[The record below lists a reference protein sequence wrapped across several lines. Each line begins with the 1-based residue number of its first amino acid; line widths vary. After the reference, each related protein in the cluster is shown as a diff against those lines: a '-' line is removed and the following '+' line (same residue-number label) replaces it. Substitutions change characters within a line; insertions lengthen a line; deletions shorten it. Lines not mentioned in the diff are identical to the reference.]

1 MNGYPTFSLN
11 FRFWQQFKVTSIFIV
26 IHLDTLAR
34 ILKHKIVVIIRGI
47 DPADFL
53 NIAGAL
59 LEGGLSVMEI
69 TLNSRN
75 ALSVIKQASI
85 QLGEQLLIG
94 AGTVLDV
101 TSVEAAISSGAKFI
115 VSPSLN
121 IETIRATKQMGAVSI
136 PGAFTAT
143 EILSAYNSGGDIIK
157 VFPASVG
164 ANYFRDLRGPFPQIP
179 LMPTGGVNLTN
190 IKEYQKAG
198 AVAYGIGSALIDV
211 SQKISKEYLRSLTE
225 KAKQFAEAVTDF

>member
-1 MNGYPTFSLN
+1 
-11 FRFWQQFKVTSIFIV
+11 
-26 IHLDTLAR
+26 LDTLSR
-34 ILKHKIVVIIRGI
+34 ILKHKIIVIIRGI
-47 DPADFL
+47 EPADFL

-69 TLNSRN
+69 TLNSRD
-75 ALSVIKQASI
+75 ALSVIKQASV

-94 AGTVLDV
+94 AGTVLDA

-143 EILSAYNSGGDIIK
+143 EILSAFNNGGDIIK

-190 IKEYQKAG
+190 IGEYQKAG
-198 AVAYGIGSALIDV
+198 AVAYGIGGALIDV
-211 SQKISKEYLRSLTE
+211 SQKMSKEYLRSLTE

>member
-1 MNGYPTFSLN
+1 
-11 FRFWQQFKVTSIFIV
+11 
-26 IHLDTLAR
+26 LDTLTR
-34 ILKHKIVVIIRGI
+34 ILANKIIVIIRGI
-47 DPADFL
+47 DPADVL

-69 TLNSRN
+69 TLNSRD
-75 ALSVIKQASI
+75 ALSLIKQASA
-85 QLGEQLLIG
+85 QMGEQLLIG
-94 AGTVLDV
+94 AGTVLDAA
-101 TSVEAAISSGAKFI
+101 SAEAAISAGAKFI

-121 IETIRATKQMGAVSI
+121 IETVRATKQMGAVSI

-143 EILSAYNSGGDIIK
+143 EILYAYNNGGDIIK

-190 IKEYQKAG
+190 IREYQKAG
-198 AVAYGIGSALIDV
+198 AVAYGIGSALIDA
-211 SQKISKEYLRSLTE
+211 SQKMRKEYLLQVTE
-225 KAKQFAEAVTDF
+225 KAKLFAEALNDF

>member
-1 MNGYPTFSLN
+1 
-11 FRFWQQFKVTSIFIV
+11 
-26 IHLDTLAR
+26 LDTLTR
-34 ILKHKIVVIIRGI
+34 ILAHKIIVIIRGI
-47 DPADFL
+47 DPADIL

-59 LEGGLSVMEI
+59 LKGGLSVMEI
-69 TLNSRN
+69 TLNSRD
-75 ALSVIKQASI
+75 ALSVIKQAST
-85 QLGEQLLIG
+85 QMGEQLLIG
-94 AGTVLDV
+94 AGTVLDA
-101 TSVEAAISSGAKFI
+101 TSVEAAISAGARFI
-115 VSPSLN
+115 VSPCLN

-143 EILSAYNSGGDIIK
+143 EILSAYNAGGDIIK

-190 IKEYQKAG
+190 IREYQKAG
-198 AVAYGIGSALIDV
+198 AVAYGIGGALIDV
-211 SQKISKEYLRSLTE
+211 SQKMSKEYLRSLTE

>member
-1 MNGYPTFSLN
+1 M
-11 FRFWQQFKVTSIFIV
+11 
-26 IHLDTLAR
+26 DTLTR
-34 ILKHKIVVIIRGI
+34 ILAYKIIVIIRGI
-47 DPADFL
+47 DPADIL

-59 LEGGLSVMEI
+59 LKGGLSVMEI
-69 TLNSRN
+69 TLNSRD
-75 ALSVIKQASI
+75 ALSVIKQAST
-85 QLGEQLLIG
+85 QMGEQLLIG
-94 AGTVLDV
+94 AGTVLDA
-101 TSVEAAISSGAKFI
+101 TSVEAAISAGARFI
-115 VSPSLN
+115 VSPCLN

-143 EILSAYNSGGDIIK
+143 EILSAYNAGGDIIK

-190 IKEYQKAG
+190 IREYQKAG
-198 AVAYGIGSALIDV
+198 AVAYGIGGALIDV
-211 SQKISKEYLRSLTE
+211 SQKMSKEYLRSLTE

>member
-1 MNGYPTFSLN
+1 
-11 FRFWQQFKVTSIFIV
+11 
-26 IHLDTLAR
+26 LDTLTR

-69 TLNSRN
+69 TLNSRD
-75 ALSVIKQASI
+75 ALSVIKQASL
-85 QLGEQLLIG
+85 QMGNQLLIG
-94 AGTVLDV
+94 AGTVLDAA
-101 TSVEAAISSGAKFI
+101 SAEAAISAGAKFI

-121 IETIRATKQMGAVSI
+121 IETIRATRRLGAVSI

-143 EILSAYNSGGDIIK
+143 EILFAYNAGGDIIK

-164 ANYFRDLRGPFPQIP
+164 ANYFRDMRGPFPQIP
-179 LMPTGGVNLTN
+179 LMPTGGINFTN
-190 IKEYQKAG
+190 IREYQKAG
-198 AVAYGIGSALIDV
+198 AVAYGIGGALIDA
-211 SQKISKEYLRSLTE
+211 SQKITKEYLLLVKE
-225 KAKQFAEAVTDF
+225 KAKLFAEAVNDF

>member
-1 MNGYPTFSLN
+1 M
-11 FRFWQQFKVTSIFIV
+11 
-26 IHLDTLAR
+26 DTLTR
-34 ILKHKIVVIIRGI
+34 ILAHKIIVIIRGI
-47 DPADFL
+47 DPADIL

-59 LEGGLSVMEI
+59 LKGGLSVMEI
-69 TLNSRN
+69 TLNSRD
-75 ALSVIKQASI
+75 ALSVIKQAST
-85 QLGEQLLIG
+85 QMGEQLLIG
-94 AGTVLDV
+94 AGTVLDA
-101 TSVEAAISSGAKFI
+101 TSVEAAISAGARFI
-115 VSPSLN
+115 VSPCLN

-143 EILSAYNSGGDIIK
+143 EILSAYNAGGDIIK

-190 IKEYQKAG
+190 IREYQKAG
-198 AVAYGIGSALIDV
+198 AVAYGIGGALIDV
-211 SQKISKEYLRSLTE
+211 SQKMSKEYLRSLTE